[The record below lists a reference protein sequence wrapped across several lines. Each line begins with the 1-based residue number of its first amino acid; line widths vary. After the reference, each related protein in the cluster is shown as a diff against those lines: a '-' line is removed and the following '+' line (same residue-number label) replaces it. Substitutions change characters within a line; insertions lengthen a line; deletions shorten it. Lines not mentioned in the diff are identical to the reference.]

1 MNINDYRLKD
11 ANLYLVANPENFDTE
26 DDFLDAVA
34 KELQKGVNILE
45 LKTESS
51 SPSKVLK
58 YGKKLRELC
67 SIYNTIFIIESR
79 ADIGHILQT
88 DGIRLEQDDIDIDS
102 ARHLLGPQSIV
113 GFSVSS
119 LNDLKSAISQKCDFI
134 ILISETSDE
143 IFEEIGDIVIPIFYS
158 NKEKSTARRLIFLK

>member
-11 ANLYLVANPENFDTE
+11 ANLYLVTNPENFDTE

-34 KELQKGVNILE
+34 KELQKGANILE
-45 LKTESS
+45 LTTKNS

-134 ILISETSDE
+134 ILMSENS
-143 IFEEIGDIVIPIFYS
+143 EEILKEIENIVIPIYS
-158 NKEKSTARRLIFLK
+158 NKEKSTTRRLIFLK

>member
-34 KELQKGVNILE
+34 KELQKGANILE
-45 LKTESS
+45 LTTKNS

-134 ILISETSDE
+134 ILMSENS
-143 IFEEIGDIVIPIFYS
+143 EEILKEIENIVIPIYS
-158 NKEKSTARRLIFLK
+158 NKEKSTTRRLIFLK

>member
-34 KELQKGVNILE
+34 KELQKGANILE
-45 LKTESS
+45 LTTKNS

-113 GFSVSS
+113 GFSVLS

-134 ILISETSDE
+134 ILMSENS
-143 IFEEIGDIVIPIFYS
+143 EEILKEIENIVIPIYS
-158 NKEKSTARRLIFLK
+158 NKEKSTTRRLIFLK

>member
-34 KELQKGVNILE
+34 KELQKGANILE

-134 ILISETSDE
+134 ILMSENSDE
-143 IFEEIGDIVIPIFYS
+143 ILKEIENIVIPIYS
-158 NKEKSTARRLIFLK
+158 NKEKSTTRRLIFLK

>member
-34 KELQKGVNILE
+34 KELQKGANILE
-45 LKTESS
+45 LTTKSS

-134 ILISETSDE
+134 ILMSENS
-143 IFEEIGDIVIPIFYS
+143 EEILKEIENIMIPIYS
-158 NKEKSTARRLIFLK
+158 NKEKSTTRRLIFLK

>member
-34 KELQKGVNILE
+34 KELQKGANILE
-45 LKTESS
+45 LTTKNS

-79 ADIGHILQT
+79 ADIGHILHT

-134 ILISETSDE
+134 ILMSENSDE
-143 IFEEIGDIVIPIFYS
+143 ILKEIENIVIPIYS
-158 NKEKSTARRLIFLK
+158 NKEKSATRRLIFLK

>member
-11 ANLYLVANPENFDTE
+11 ANLYLVANPKNFDTE

-34 KELQKGVNILE
+34 KELQKGANILE
-45 LKTESS
+45 LTTKNS

-79 ADIGHILQT
+79 ADLGHILQT

-113 GFSVSS
+113 GLSVSS

-134 ILISETSDE
+134 ILMSENS
-143 IFEEIGDIVIPIFYS
+143 EEILKEIENIVIPIYS
-158 NKEKSTARRLIFLK
+158 NKEKSTTRRLIFLK